1 MKVGDLVKLQNLSD
15 EWGLVAIITN
25 IVVLDSNTGT
35 ISLYTASLGDCS
47 IPWHK
52 NDVYIK
58 EVISCS

>member
-1 MKVGDLVKLQNLSD
+1 MKVGDLVKLQNLND

-25 IVVLDSNTGT
+25 IVVLSNNTGT
-35 ISLYTASLGDCS
+35 ISLFSAGLGNCS

-52 NDVYIK
+52 SDVYIK